1 MDCPSLCTNVRRQDR
16 ARLGGELDVLLPL
29 HGIYSD
35 CAGLTATI
43 FSSRPRPA
51 AFLSVLLLH
60 PLISLPP
67 RFSLLVGFRNTRV
80 P

>member
-35 CAGLTATI
+35 CAVLTATI
-43 FSSRPRPA
+43 FSSRPCPA
-51 AFLSVLLLH
+51 AFSERPVASSFDQSAAALFFGCR
-60 PLISLPP
+60 IS
-67 RFSLLVGFRNTRV
+67 
-80 P
+80 